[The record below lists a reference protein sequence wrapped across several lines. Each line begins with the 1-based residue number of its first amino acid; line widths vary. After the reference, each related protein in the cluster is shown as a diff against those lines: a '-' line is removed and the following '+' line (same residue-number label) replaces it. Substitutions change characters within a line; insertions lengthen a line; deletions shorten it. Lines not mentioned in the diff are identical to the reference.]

1 MLKLSV
7 NELREKYIQFFVSKG
22 HALIPSSSLIPEND
36 PSALFTTAGMH
47 PLAPYLLGEKHP
59 AGTRLTNVQKC
70 LRTGDIDRV
79 GDDSHCTFFE
89 MLGNWSL
96 GDYFKEESIKYSY
109 EFLTRELKIPSEKI
123 AVSCFEGDSDIPKD
137 EESAKIWRKL
147 GIKEENIYFLSKEH
161 NWWGPVGQ
169 TGPCGPDTEIFII
182 DDNKE
187 PCGPNCS
194 PLATAAGF
202 WKFGT
207 MCLWNTISKRTAAMS
222 PFPKCGH
229 GHGFERTAPYLTAI
243 NRCIKPRLLPR
254 HAPYG
259 PKTKKA
265 LSLKRKGLSPTIC
278 GPPLLSWETKQFRL
292 PTWTRAMC

>member
-1 MLKLSV
+1 M
-7 NELREKYIQFFVSKG
+7 
-22 HALIPSSSLIPEND
+22 
-36 PSALFTTAGMH
+36 
-47 PLAPYLLGEKHP
+47 
-59 AGTRLTNVQKC
+59 
-70 LRTGDIDRV
+70 

-194 PLATAAGF
+194 PACDCGRFLEI
-202 WKFGT
+202 
-207 MCLWNTISKRTAAMS
+207 WNNVFMEYNKQADGGYVPLSQKNVDTGMGLERTAAILNGYKS
-222 PFPKCGH
+222 VYQTEAF
-229 GHGFERTAPYLTAI
+229 APVM
-243 NRCIKPRLLPR
+243 RLMDQ
-254 HAPYG
+254 
-259 PKTKKA
+259 KTKK
-265 LSLKRKGLSPTIC
+265 RR
-278 GPPLLSWETKQFRL
+278 FH
-292 PTWTRAMC
+292 